1 MAALADADR
10 SAVGAVL
17 AGEARGAVVE
27 ADNLDVLA
35 SLPEGSVDLCYADPP
50 FGTGET
56 QRLETDPDRGRGA
69 DATRVRRPRVP
80 LRGRSRTTR
89 MTTG

>member
-10 SAVGAVL
+10 SAVAAVL

-35 SLPEGSVDLCYADPP
+35 ALPEGSVDLCYADPP

-56 QRLETDPDRGRGA
+56 QRLERIRTGRRGA
-69 DATRVRRPRVP
+69 DPARVRWPRVP
-80 LRGRSRTTR
+80 LRGGLGPRV
-89 MTTG
+89 